1 MAFEDIPVDIGAV
14 YEGQRIRK
22 GDYRVELGGK
32 KAPGAELVRARGA
45 DEVEDGRVEVI
56 GPDIG
61 DMEEGGTY
69 PYGVYIEMAGE
80 DLDRDLESVVER
92 RHHEFTNYID
102 GAMHLNQRD
111 AIWIRIDDEA
121 FEKGMNSLEI
131 VGRALIELFKLEMD
145 YIENMQVTFYTDE
158 AEAENLVE
166 RAREIYEERDARARD
181 LHEEDVDN
189 FYGCNLC
196 QSFAP
201 DHVCAITPDRISL
214 CGSITW
220 FDARAAAR
228 VDPDGPYF
236 PIPKG
241 ENVDEEHGEWTGV
254 NEAVEE
260 RSGGVHD
267 RIWLHTV
274 FDNIHTS
281 CGCFEALAF
290 YMPEVDGVG
299 IVDRDYSG
307 DTPYGV
313 SFSTLAG
320 QAGGG
325 KQVDGILGI
334 AVEYLRSPKFLEADG
349 GMERVVW
356 MPEHIKERISDAI
369 PGELVDKI
377 VTEETTIDVAELRE
391 ELESRGHPVSERWF
405 EVTDELVERAVDYIR
420 STGGKVKPAEAA
432 EELGIDRDQFMELV
446 KELKKRKILA

>member
-32 KAPGAELVRARGA
+32 KAPGAELVLVREM
-45 DEVEDGRVEVI
+45 DEIEDGNVEIV
-56 GPDIG
+56 GPDIE
-61 DMEEGGTY
+61 DMEVGGTY
-69 PYGVYIEMAGE
+69 PYGVFIEIAGE

-102 GAMHLNQRD
+102 GTMHLNQRD
-111 AIWIRIDDEA
+111 AIWIRINEDS
-121 FEKGMNSLEI
+121 FEQGMNSLEL
-131 VGRALIELFKLEMD
+131 VGKALTELFKLEMP
-145 YIENMQVTFYTDE
+145 YIKKMQVTFYTDD
-158 AEAENLVE
+158 AEAEDFVQT
-166 RAREIYEERDARARD
+166 AQDTYSERDARARD
-181 LHEEDVDN
+181 LHEEGVDN

-241 ENVDEEHGEWTGV
+241 DNIDEEHGEWTGV
-254 NEAVEE
+254 NDAIRE
-260 RSGGVHD
+260 RSGGVHE

-274 FDNIHTS
+274 FNNIHTS

-290 YMPEVDGVG
+290 YMPEVDGIG
-299 IVDRDYSG
+299 IVDRDYTG

-313 SFSTLAG
+313 PFSTLAG

-334 AVEYLRSPKFLEADG
+334 AVEYMRSPKFLEADG
-349 GMERVVW
+349 GMSRVVW
-356 MPEHIKERISDAI
+356 MPQAIKDEIEDSI
-369 PGELVDKI
+369 PEELQDKI
-377 VTEETTIDVAELRE
+377 VTEETTTDVAELKT
-391 ELESRGHPVSERWF
+391 ELETREHPVTERWF
-405 EVTDELVERAVDYIR
+405 EVTDDLIKQAVNYIKQ
-420 STGGKVKPAEAA
+420 SGGKIKPAEAA
-432 EELGIDRDQFMELV
+432 DELGISKDQFMELV
-446 KELKKRKILA
+446 KEMKERKILA